1 MNKYESIIIVNPN
14 VEEAGLKELEEKFTG
29 LINENGKV
37 ESVENMGKKKL
48 AYEIKKNKEAT
59 YLLFN
64 FEAKPDSITELE
76 RVYRITDEILK
87 FITVR
92 KEDKNTK

>member
-14 VEEAGLKELEEKFTG
+14 VDEAGLKALEEKFTG

-37 ESVENMGKKKL
+37 ESVENMGKRKL
-48 AYEIKKNKEAT
+48 AYEIKKFAEGT
-59 YLLFN
+59 YMLFN

-76 RVYRITDEILK
+76 RVYRITDDVIK
-87 FITVR
+87 FIVVR
-92 KEDKNTK
+92 KED

>member
-1 MNKYESIIIVNPN
+1 MSKYESIIIVNPN
-14 VEEAGLKELEEKFTG
+14 VDEEGLKALEEKFTG

-48 AYEIKKNKEAT
+48 AYEIKKFSEGT

-64 FEAKPDSITELE
+64 FESQPSAIAELE
-76 RVYRITDEILK
+76 RIYRITDEILK
-87 FITVR
+87 HIVV
-92 KEDKNTK
+92 KKDE

>member
-14 VEEAGLKELEEKFTG
+14 VDEAGLKALEEKFTG
-29 LINENGKV
+29 LINEHGKV

-48 AYEIKKNKEAT
+48 AYEIKKFSEAT

-64 FEAKPDSITELE
+64 FEAEPASIAELE
-76 RVYRITDEILK
+76 RVYRITDDIIK
-87 FITVR
+87 FIVVR
-92 KEDKNTK
+92 KED

>member
-14 VEEAGLKELEEKFTG
+14 VDEEGLKALEEKFTG

-48 AYEIKKNKEAT
+48 AYEIKKFAEGT

-64 FEAKPDSITELE
+64 FESKPSAIAELE

-87 FITVR
+87 HIVV
-92 KEDKNTK
+92 KKDE

>member
-14 VEEAGLKELEEKFTG
+14 IDEAGLKALEEKFTG

-37 ESVENMGKKKL
+37 ETVQNMGKKRL
-48 AYEIKKNKEAT
+48 AYEIKKFKEAI
-59 YLLFN
+59 YMQFD

-76 RVYRITDEILK
+76 RVYRITDDIIK
-87 FITVR
+87 FIVIR
-92 KEDKNTK
+92 KED

>member
-14 VEEAGLKELEEKFTG
+14 VDEAGLKALEEKFTG

-48 AYEIKKNKEAT
+48 AYEIKKFKEGT
-59 YLLFN
+59 YMLFN
-64 FEAKPDSITELE
+64 FESKPEAIAELE
-76 RVYRITDEILK
+76 RVYRITDDIIK
-87 FITVR
+87 FIVVK
-92 KEDKNTK
+92 KEA

>member
-1 MNKYESIIIVNPN
+1 MSKYESIIIVNPN
-14 VEEAGLKELEEKFTG
+14 VDEEGLKSLEERFTG

-48 AYEIKKNKEAT
+48 AYEIKKFAEGT

-64 FEAKPDSITELE
+64 FESKPSAIAEIE
-76 RVYRITDEILK
+76 RVYKITDEILK
-87 FITVR
+87 HIVV
-92 KEDKNTK
+92 KKDE